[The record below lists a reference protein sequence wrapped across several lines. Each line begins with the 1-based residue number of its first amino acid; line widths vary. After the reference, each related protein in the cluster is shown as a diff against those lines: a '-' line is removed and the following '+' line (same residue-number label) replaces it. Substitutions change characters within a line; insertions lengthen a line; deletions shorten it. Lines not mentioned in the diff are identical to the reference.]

1 MSMSI
6 KAAVVEKI
14 LNVVEECETGLKR
27 RAEGRFRPKSLC
39 YAIDPRMV
47 AEVRAYF
54 DGHDKTT
61 SDDPNEQRLDGLFM
75 SLGEMV
81 RLIFTPHLDGS
92 VYVTTKELTRLRAIG
107 EQFRAIQTSGQTAAV
122 A

>member
-1 MSMSI
+1 MSMSL

-14 LNVVEECETGLKR
+14 LTVVEECEDGLKKR
-27 RAEGRFRPKSLC
+27 SEGRFRPKSLT

-47 AEVRAYF
+47 QEVRAYF
-54 DGHDKTT
+54 DGHEGNTATDPT
-61 SDDPNEQRLDGLFM
+61 SQRLEQLFL

-81 RLIFTPHLDGS
+81 RLTFTPHLDGS
-92 VYVTTKELTRLRAIG
+92 VYVTGKELTRIRTIG
-107 EQFRAIQTSGQTAAV
+107 EQFRAVQATAQSDA